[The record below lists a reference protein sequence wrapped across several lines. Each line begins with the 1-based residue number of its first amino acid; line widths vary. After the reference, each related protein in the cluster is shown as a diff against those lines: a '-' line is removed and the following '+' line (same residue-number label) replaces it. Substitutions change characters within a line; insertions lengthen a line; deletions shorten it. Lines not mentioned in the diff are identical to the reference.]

1 MFFLI
6 SRFIS
11 LFRLR
16 SNSLKLKINDAY
28 PYYIVTLS
36 TPSKTINYELEFD
49 FFTKEFKGFTIFID
63 KNTYVNTEINGDHL
77 LHCDQ

>member
-1 MFFLI
+1 MEEVVRTLLETK
-6 SRFIS
+6 RVYC
-11 LFRLR
+11 
-16 SNSLKLKINDAY
+16 KLD
-28 PYYIVTLS
+28 S
-36 TPSKTINYELEFD
+36 STINYELEFD